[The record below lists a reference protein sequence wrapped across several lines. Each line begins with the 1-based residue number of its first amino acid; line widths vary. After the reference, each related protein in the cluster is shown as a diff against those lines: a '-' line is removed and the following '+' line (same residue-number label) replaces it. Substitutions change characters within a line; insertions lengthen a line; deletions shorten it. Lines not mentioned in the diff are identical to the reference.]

1 MKSKKLNEKEGK
13 LFSPELAESVKK
25 GCFIFV
31 ISAFMFAAG
40 VMVGRGTFPVTFDN
54 NPLQNELSLLE
65 QADSKTD
72 IETKNIISAKSREA
86 EAAFTN
92 QELPPVKNAG
102 TGSIIHKGW
111 KSLKKKTRKPGRTA
125 AYPKEISLKKQ
136 IKERSTNQNQYIVQ
150 IAASKDS
157 VYAEELV
164 VKLKQKGFNGYI
176 VKAKVTGK
184 GIFYRV
190 RVGSFDNRKDASA
203 LLNRLKKE
211 KIFGYITQKQE

>member
-1 MKSKKLNEKEGK
+1 VKSKKLNEKEGK

-72 IETKNIISAKSREA
+72 IETKNIISAKAHEA

-92 QELPPVKNAG
+92 QEPPLVKNAG

>member
-31 ISAFMFAAG
+31 ISAFMFTAG
-40 VMVGRGTFPVTFDN
+40 VMVGRGTFPVTFDH

-65 QADSKTD
+65 QADSKAD
-72 IETKNIISAKSREA
+72 IETKNIIFAKSRDTDD
-86 EAAFTN
+86 AFTK
-92 QELPPVKNAG
+92 QGIPPVKNAG
-102 TGSIIHKGW
+102 TGSIIHKNW
-111 KSLKKKTRKPGRTA
+111 KSRKEKTYKSGRKA
-125 AYPKEISLKKQ
+125 MYPKEISLKKQ
-136 IKERSTNQNQYIVQ
+136 IKERSTNQYIVQ

-157 VYAEELV
+157 VYADELV

-176 VKAKVTGK
+176 VKAKVPGK
-184 GIFYRV
+184 GTFYRV
-190 RVGSFDNRKDASA
+190 RVGAFDDRKDASA